1 MALSEDRKFVTFR
14 RGKVRDDIILARFRN
29 TLRGKINPD
38 TGQPFTE
45 DEIAVITQE
54 DSRFFI
60 EADGIDLYGQAVQS
74 RALWFVDQIHPAR
87 AASGFL
93 RNFHGALW
101 LPDGFLDATGGS
113 GPVLATGSA
122 GTIYV
127 GSTTIGDPTASI
139 ARDPAGKRYQVL
151 VTTTADSDGNAT
163 LQMQGIDTG
172 DSTNPVAGKLL
183 TWINPPLG
191 TAPEAQVITSFTGG
205 FNQETEAEFAQRI
218 MRRIRNKPGAG
229 NNAQFRIWAGQSSNA
244 VQDAFV
250 YATALHSGSTIV
262 AIAQKRGNSVG
273 PNARVASIGTL
284 TTATAFLTPPTSP
297 VVPHGAHVLVV
308 PMIPQSTNVV
318 MTLSMPRG
326 SVGGWADVD
335 PWPRWS
341 SNFNTGVQVGTII
354 SQTVFSVFTDEGLA
368 GLDSYGDV
376 VIGEDAPAMMVWN
389 DAISSFEVLDVDRIN
404 YIGLNEYQIVLNTAT
419 AKTITYGDIISPK
432 NNRMEII
439 TEVFQDYFDELGPSE
454 LVGSTDVRFVRA
466 ARFPRPDQE
475 YSMRAGQSIIAR
487 LDDQLGGALSDAELK
502 YITQN
507 TPSVP
512 NEYSI
517 INGPTYLTLGR
528 VGLYAS
534 ES

>member
-38 TGQPFTE
+38 SGQPFTE

-54 DSRFFI
+54 DSRFYI

-93 RNFHGALW
+93 KSFHGALW
-101 LPDGFLDATGGS
+101 LPDGYLPATGGS
-113 GPVLATGSA
+113 GPVLATGSV

-127 GSTTIGDPTASI
+127 GSTTIGDPTANI

-151 VTTTADSDGNAT
+151 VTATADGNGNAT

-172 DSTNPVAGKLL
+172 DTTNPVSGTLF
-183 TWINPPLG
+183 TWTNPPIG
-191 TAPEAQVITSFTGG
+191 TAPEASVVTDFTGG

-218 MRRIRNKPGAG
+218 IRRIRNKPGAG

-250 YATALHSGSTIV
+250 YSTALHSGSTIV
-262 AIAQKRGNSVG
+262 AIAQKRGNAIG

-297 VVPHGAHVLVV
+297 VVPHGVHVLVV
-308 PMIPQSTNVV
+308 PMNPQSSDIA
-318 MTLSMPRG
+318 MTLAMPRG
-326 SVGGWADVD
+326 SVGGWQDVD
-335 PWPRWS
+335 PWPRFSPAYPQGVIVS
-341 SNFNTGVQVGTII
+341 SAIGLFFQFYTDIPIEGVEVSDVVTGSDLPALMAWDINR
-354 SQTVFSVFTDEGLA
+354 SVFE
-368 GLDSYGDV
+368 
-376 VIGEDAPAMMVWN
+376 E
-389 DAISSFEVLDVDRIN
+389 LDVLSITRASAN
-404 YIGLNEYQIVLNTAT
+404 YYDIQLNTAPT
-419 AKTITYGDIISPK
+419 TYISPGVMISPMNNRNAIIS
-432 NNRMEII
+432 
-439 TEVFQDYFDELGPSE
+439 EVFQDYFDELGSSE
-454 LVGSTDVRFVRA
+454 LVGSSDVRFVRA

-475 YSMRAGQSIIAR
+475 YSMRAGQSVIAR
-487 LDDQLGGALSDAELK
+487 LDDQLGGALSDAELN
-502 YITQN
+502 YISRN
-507 TPSVP
+507 TPDIPTEFEIAIGP
-512 NEYSI
+512 N
-517 INGPTYLTLGR
+517 YLTLGHL
-528 VGLYAS
+528 GLYAF

>member
-1 MALSEDRKFVTFR
+1 MALSEDRKFATFR

-38 TGQPFTE
+38 SGQPFTE

-54 DSRFFI
+54 DSRFYI

-93 RNFHGALW
+93 NNFHGALW
-101 LPDGFLDATGGS
+101 LPDGYLPATGGS
-113 GPVLATGSA
+113 GPVLASGSA

-151 VTTTADSDGNAT
+151 VTTLANSSGLAT

-172 DSTNPVAGKLL
+172 DSTNPTAGKLL

-191 TAPEAQVITSFTGG
+191 TAPEAQVIADFSGG

-218 MRRIRNKPGAG
+218 VRRIRNKPGAG

-250 YATALHSGSTIV
+250 YSTALHSGSTIV
-262 AIAQKRGNSVG
+262 AIAQKRGNTIG

-297 VVPHGAHVLVV
+297 VVPHGVHTLVV
-308 PMIPQSTNVV
+308 PMNPQSTNLA

-335 PWPRWS
+335 PWPRYS
-341 SNFNTGVQVGTII
+341 ATFNNGVQVGSII
-354 SQTVFSVFTDEGLA
+354 SQTVFSVFTDQGLT
-368 GLDSYGDV
+368 GLTTYGDFV
-376 VIGEDAPAMMVWN
+376 VGDNVPEMMLWN
-389 DAISSFEVLDVDRIN
+389 SLTSSFETLNVDRIN
-404 YIGLNEYQIVLNTAT
+404 YVGLNEYQLVLNSAP
-419 AKTITYGDIISPK
+419 AKTVVPGDVVSPK
-432 NNRMEII
+432 NNREEII
-439 TEVFQDYFDELGPSE
+439 TEVLQDYFDELGPSE
-454 LVGSTDVRFVRA
+454 LVLSTDVRFVRA

-475 YSMRAGQSIIAR
+475 YSPRAGQSIISR
-487 LDDQLGGALSDAELK
+487 LDDQLGGALSDAELN
-502 YITQN
+502 YISQN
-507 TPSVP
+507 TPSIPFEHQIIVGP
-512 NEYSI
+512 N
-517 INGPTYLTLGR
+517 YLTLGR
-528 VGLYAS
+528 VGLYAFGS
-534 ES
+534 